1 MLRGLTY
8 LRKFRN
14 CTPEIADLME
24 QIKRIGQLGS
34 LFDDDGCLDRAENG
48 SIEKELDKE
57 EAN

>member
-14 CTPEIADLME
+14 YTPEIADLME

-34 LFDDDGCLDRAENG
+34 LFDDGSLDREENASAG
-48 SIEKELDKE
+48 KELEKE
-57 EAN
+57 